1 MRENRF
7 RNIQINLRLTAA
19 EREELR
25 RKAGK
30 TGLPQSIYLRML
42 IHGQRPKE
50 LPPLEYY
57 QLMRQLLA
65 IGNSLNQIAARANA
79 TGFFLADEYKK
90 NAQELQKT
98 LLEIKAE
105 MTQPERM

>member
-1 MRENRF
+1 MRTRPKRIWAHLSEQEYAF
-7 RNIQINLRLTAA
+7 FKKQIKRS
-19 EREELR
+19 
-25 RKAGK
+25 
-30 TGLPQSIYLRML
+30 GLSQEGYLRML
-42 IHGQRPKE
+42 ISGHVPRE
-50 LPPLEYY
+50 LPPLEYHR
-57 QLMRQLLA
+57 LIRQLLA

>member
-1 MRENRF
+1 MRTRSKRIWAHLSEQEYAFFKR
-7 RNIQINLRLTAA
+7 QIKRS
-19 EREELR
+19 
-25 RKAGK
+25 
-30 TGLPQSIYLRML
+30 GLSQEGYLRML
-42 IHGQRPKE
+42 ISGYVPRE
-50 LPPLEYY
+50 LPPIEYH

-79 TGFFLADEYKK
+79 TGFFLAEEYRE
-90 NAQELQKT
+90 NAVALQKT